1 LYDKYEFAIMKRDIE
16 LCKELQCEG
25 ISVGIQK
32 EDGTIDTER
41 FKRIVEWAYPMGVT
55 CNRVFDAAP
64 DPYKALEEIIAIGCE
79 RVLTSGQRS
88 GAPLGM
94 ALLKELVQQGEGRI
108 IIMPGAGVRANN
120 VLELKTQTGATEFH
134 TSARM
139 VIPNRV
145 SHQNPEILD
154 IGDELISN
162 EEELRRI
169 VELIG

>member
-1 LYDKYEFAIMKRDIE
+1 
-16 LCKELQCEG
+16 
-25 ISVGIQK
+25 
-32 EDGTIDTER
+32 
-41 FKRIVEWAYPMGVT
+41 MGVT

-94 ALLKELVQQGEGRI
+94 ALLKELVHQGEGRI

-120 VLELKTQTGATEFH
+120 VLELKNQTGATEFH

-145 SHQNPEILD
+145 AHQNPEILD

-162 EEELRRI
+162 EEELRKI
-169 VELIG
+169 VEWVG